1 VTARGKAGA
10 MAVTAGAVA
19 MAVTAG
25 AVAMA
30 LTAGAVTVTEANP
43 PSDQKS
49 AKKTFALAQNL
60 EVY

>member
-1 VTARGKAGA
+1 

-19 MAVTAG
+19 MAVMAVTAG

>member
-1 VTARGKAGA
+1 